1 MSLGSNVFVMVP
13 KLPNVHA
20 PVVELKLLQLKLPV
34 GRKLVRFSTLNTS
47 ARNCSRIR
55 SQGMRQVLFSEA
67 SICQNGS
74 LRAMLRPALPNGLL
88 GSVGTR
94 MLSRLKKCAMW
105 LLA

>member
-1 MSLGSNVFVMVP
+1 MFVMVP

-55 SQGMRQVLFSEA
+55 SLICVFLIAEMSKLFTCGA
-67 SICQNGS
+67 RIPLN
-74 LRAMLRPALPNGLL
+74 ADD
-88 GSVGTR
+88 SV
-94 MLSRLKKCAMW
+94 
-105 LLA
+105 